1 MISRLTACA
10 ACFAVVSAATITF
23 AASGPARDEY
33 VTPMSAI
40 PVVQLPRVEITG
52 HRATVERR

>member
-23 AASGPARDEY
+23 AASAPARDES
-33 VTPMSAI
+33 VTATTAV

-52 HRATVERR
+52 HRATLERR

>member
-23 AASGPARDEY
+23 AASGPARVEY
-33 VTPMSAI
+33 VTPMSAVA
-40 PVVQLPRVEITG
+40 VVQLPRVEVVG
-52 HRATVERR
+52 HRATPARR

>member
-23 AASGPARDEY
+23 AASGPVRDGY
-33 VTPMSAI
+33 VTPVSTVPA
-40 PVVQLPRVEITG
+40 VQLPRVEITG
-52 HRATVERR
+52 HRATLERR

>member
-23 AASGPARDEY
+23 AAPGPTRHEWVA
-33 VTPMSAI
+33 PISAV

-52 HRATVERR
+52 HRAALAPR